1 MENQRILVKPISNE
15 LIRFEIMRFFE
26 DRAKGFSEQ
35 DSIEALN
42 EIPAVTTA
50 EIDKLTAEKKT
61 NKIKGQSLTTSN
73 PN

>member
-1 MENQRILVKPISNE
+1 MNSISDE
-15 LIRFEIMRFFE
+15 LIRYETLRFFE
-26 DRAKGFSEQ
+26 DRAKSFSEQ
-35 DSIEALN
+35 DFIEALN
-42 EIPAVTTA
+42 EIPAVATA